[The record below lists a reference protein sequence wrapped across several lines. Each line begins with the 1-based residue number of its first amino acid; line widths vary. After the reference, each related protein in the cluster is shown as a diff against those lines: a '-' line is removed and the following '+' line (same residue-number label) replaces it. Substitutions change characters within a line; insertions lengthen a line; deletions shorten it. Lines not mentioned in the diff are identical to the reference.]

1 MNNNKCYSIE
11 EINFSECLFPYID
24 ATYVINLV
32 GNGRL
37 ENVKKQIYEYKIT
50 HKNYIL
56 YNEGYKK
63 CIKKLTEQLPRY
75 DLIDAFYKI
84 FEHANSKNYEHILI
98 LEDDFIINPKI
109 RDPIAR
115 KEITNFL
122 QKNKNIVDIYAL
134 GVLPNL
140 TIPYYK
146 NTNYNLS
153 STGTHAMI
161 YSKKFIKKTLNVDP
175 LTLYDW
181 DLYTSLYATNFMYNK
196 PLCFQLFVE
205 TENAKNW
212 GSIMNIRFY
221 DIMSPIFKISGVD
234 KNTDGYSYFY
244 NISKFFG
251 TLLLL
256 DILIILILIFYL
268 FF

>member
-181 DLYTSLYATNFMYNK
+181 DLYTSINATNFMYNK

-221 DIMSPIFKISGVD
+221 DIMSPIFKISGID